1 MWLWLT
7 FGSWALADECP
18 QTNLHA
24 DGLNVYSI
32 VLHEQTLTL
41 YFSTQESTSFQQAS
55 EQLRS
60 LFQVCNANETLRHLD
75 ALEAEQQSL
84 RNLGI
89 QRDQQTIFTKW
100 TLRQRI
106 LEQEQQTALAYAR
119 MLESL
124 ERETGIAVLWNVQE
138 SPRVR
143 GMISTARGSERI
155 VDYIEIMY
163 PLK

>member
-1 MWLWLT
+1 MWLWFI
-7 FGSWALADECP
+7 FGVWAFANECP
-18 QTNLHA
+18 RTNLYA
-24 DGLNVYSI
+24 DGLDVYSI
-32 VLHEQTLTL
+32 VLHEQILTL
-41 YFSTQESTSFQQAS
+41 YFSTQDPTSFQRAI

-60 LFQVCNANETLRHLD
+60 LFQSCEANETVRYLNT
-75 ALEAEQQSL
+75 LEVEQQSL
-84 RNLGI
+84 RNLGL
-89 QRDQQTIFTKW
+89 QREQKTLWTKW
-100 TLRQRI
+100 TLRRRI

-143 GMISTARGSERI
+143 GMVSTARGSERI

-163 PLK
+163 GLK

>member
-1 MWLWLT
+1 MWLWFI
-7 FGSWALADECP
+7 FGVWALADECP
-18 QTNLHA
+18 QSNLYA
-24 DGLNVYSI
+24 DGLDVYSI

-41 YFSTQESTSFQQAS
+41 YFSTQDSASFQQAS

-60 LFQVCNANETLRHLD
+60 LFQVCEAKDTLRLLE

-124 ERETGIAVLWNVQE
+124 ERETGIAVLWNLQE

-163 PLK
+163 LLK